1 MVIVDNI
8 AGTSHGLDWHTVCY
22 TSCKVG
28 YQLQEGHQWADHQW
42 VGHQWEGYQWEEHWW
57 VGHEW
62 EGHLMKDRCQS
73 VGKCP
78 EVDPFVAL
86 APAGEGQKMASTSH
100 LNRELGRR
108 ESEEARHMCLAC
120 LNTGRTENATYHI
133 AEQ

>member
-42 VGHQWEGYQWEEHWW
+42 VGHQW
-57 VGHEW
+57 VGH
-62 EGHLMKDRCQS
+62 
-73 VGKCP
+73 CP
-78 EVDPFVAL
+78 EVDPFVVL
-86 APAGEGQKMASTSH
+86 APAGEGQKMASKPSHH

-108 ESEEARHMCLAC
+108 KSKEARHRCLAR
-120 LNTGRTENATYHI
+120 LNTRRTENATYHI